1 VGWSAS
7 SGDGYAVFVLVPLG
21 GFRWR
26 VDVVELF
33 ALGPDAYL
41 GLIRYLSDFSRA
53 EAFRWDAPADDVLV
67 PVLAEATLG
76 SVTWQPDMMAR
87 IVQVPQAL
95 SLALDQAGPGS
106 PVLVTVQ
113 DDIVVANEGSW
124 LVGAPG
130 PDGSPIVRVASAD
143 DVGLPEVVLDVR
155 FLCPVLLGAMDVEPL
170 AAVGAVREV
179 AEGGLAGLKRLANR
193 RRSPMF
199 PETMF

>member
-1 VGWSAS
+1 MGWSAS

-95 SLALDQAGPGS
+95 SLALDQAGPG
-106 PVLVTVQ
+106 
-113 DDIVVANEGSW
+113 
-124 LVGAPG
+124 
-130 PDGSPIVRVASAD
+130 VASAD